1 MGRPRQ
7 FDEKVVLDAA
17 TDVFW
22 TKGYEAT
29 STRDLSDC
37 MGLTHASLYNAF
49 GDKRALFIRALDN
62 YLDRS
67 LRERITRVEA
77 TFPPDRAIVAF
88 LHEVV
93 ERSLG
98 DAEQRGCMLVNSALE
113 ARSDDPELRSIVAA
127 ETTVIE
133 DFFRRSILAAQKTGE
148 ISLEVSADDSARL
161 LLSAQLGLRVLAR
174 VRSDRPLIE
183 GIARSAVA
191 TLGLTWPSQGSEPDG

>member
-7 FDEKVVLDAA
+7 FDEKEVLNAA

-22 TKGYEAT
+22 TKGYETT
-29 STRDLSDC
+29 STRDLTDC

-49 GDKRALFIRALDN
+49 GDKRALFMRALDN

-67 LRERITRVEA
+67 LRERIARVEA
-77 TFPPDRAIVAF
+77 SFSAGRAIVAF

-98 DAEQRGCMLVNSALE
+98 DSEQRGCMLVNTALE
-113 ARSDDPELRSIVAA
+113 ARSDDPELRRIVAD
-127 ETTVIE
+127 ETAVIE
-133 DFFRRSILAAQKTGE
+133 DFFRRSIVAAQKTGE
-148 ISLEVSADDSARL
+148 ISPHVSADHSAQL
-161 LLSAQLGLRVLAR
+161 LLSAQLGLRVLVR
-174 VRSDRPLIE
+174 VRPDRPLIE

-191 TLGLTWPSQGSEPDG
+191 TLGLPWPPPGSKPGG